1 MDLQTLLSIAPTV
14 SAIVALIAFLF
25 SVWNTFL
32 SVQRESNR
40 RDWERLQAL
49 AQILHKG
56 TEASAWPRFLA
67 VRELGDLKTKRVQA
81 LLLA

>member
-56 TEASAWPRFLA
+56 T
-67 VRELGDLKTKRVQA
+67 
-81 LLLA
+81 